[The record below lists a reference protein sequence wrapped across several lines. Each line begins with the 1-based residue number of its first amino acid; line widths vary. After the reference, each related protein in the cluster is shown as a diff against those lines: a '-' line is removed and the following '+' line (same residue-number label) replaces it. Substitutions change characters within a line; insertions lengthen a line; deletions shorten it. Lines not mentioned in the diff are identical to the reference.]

1 MRWWW
6 WWWSRS
12 FRLVAVFSL
21 LHTLSTHFR
30 ALVCY
35 YRPPP
40 LAVVSLGVFLS
51 SGFGGHHCL
60 FLCVSVCRHV
70 LAVGFLVQL
79 PLPPLLLSS
88 SLDTLFI
95 RHTHSLTINRRR
107 AVLSSFTFSFS
118 FSSPLLMP
126 LFFLS
131 LFPSAIAIE
140 SDCCPAQ
147 MLLMMMVIV
156 LVVLLPVANLVVDVG
171 EGAAAV

>member
-1 MRWWW
+1 MKFAGMR

-12 FRLVAVFSL
+12 FLLVAAFSL

-35 YRPPP
+35 YRPS

-107 AVLSSFTFSFS
+107 CAFFFYIFIFIFFSFADAVVLSLALSF
-118 FSSPLLMP
+118 LLQ
-126 LFFLS
+126 S
-131 LFPSAIAIE
+131 QSKAIAVQLR
-140 SDCCPAQ
+140 C
-147 MLLMMMVIV
+147 
-156 LVVLLPVANLVVDVG
+156 
-171 EGAAAV
+171 